1 MLEGGQATETRGTK
15 HNPSAPAAILP
26 LLVLRASRLTIWPLS
41 GLSQWRLRVH
51 MNTTPPANQRRSAL
65 ALLAGRSRSPPKS
78 SSARRRAGG
87 ASSAASSRDRAS
99 RLGGVRAE
107 EHHIVP
113 LSISSR
119 RRGKLLLS
127 VFMVH
132 PNQVGTREAQARSY
146 RPKGADERQVTKSG
160 RTHQAGSRSA

>member
-99 RLGGVRAE
+99 CLGGVRAE

-119 RRGKLLLS
+119 RGGVIVVS
-127 VFMVH
+127 FMVN

-160 RTHQAGSRSA
+160 RTHQAGSHSA